1 MSYKTNHL
9 YEFGPFR
16 LDEQEQSLSRAGESV
31 SLTLKAFDLLLM
43 LVESHVRFAFPLW
56 LVFFAVLPGGSV
68 ARPGQAEKRVAQW
81 TRFEAQFNSA
91 AEYQNPLQEVQ
102 VEVEFTSP
110 GGMKHSVAAFWD
122 GFKLW
127 KARFSP
133 EEIGRWTYRSRSSKE
148 SDAGLHNQ
156 TGSFNCVAYSEKNP
170 LYRHGALRVSQD
182 RHYLTSADGT
192 PFFWLGD
199 TAWNGPLKAD
209 AKSWDTYLKDR
220 AAKGFNIIQ
229 YVTTQWRTATG
240 NADGRG
246 AWYGREKIEIDPVF
260 FQWMDERL
268 DAMND
273 HGLVGAPILIWTHTE
288 CTAQF
293 NPGYLLPD
301 DQIILLARYMVARW
315 GAHHVVWMLAG
326 DADYRGAK
334 AERWKKI
341 GRAVFGENHH
351 RLATMHPGGRMWV
364 QDEFANEPWF
374 SFVGYQSGHSTSDE
388 SHRWNVEAPAQNW
401 SKQPAFP
408 LINLEP
414 NYEAH
419 IGRPA
424 GKVFTERE
432 VRRAA
437 YWSLL
442 AAPPAGVTYGGHGIW
457 SWELKPNPPMT
468 HPYTGIAQPWHVA
481 VNLPGSVSM
490 KHLKTFFSSFDW
502 YKLRPAQELLVA
514 HPGQDAPANL
524 IVAAKSEEVVVI
536 YIPTGGEVEI
546 KSDQLKAPMIA
557 EWFHPATGAR
567 TPAGKIANQG
577 TRKFKASD
585 EGDWVLLLKAK

>member
-1 MSYKTNHL
+1 M
-9 YEFGPFR
+9 R
-16 LDEQEQSLSRAGESV
+16 LPIRI
-31 SLTLKAFDLLLM
+31 T
-43 LVESHVRFAFPLW
+43 FAFG
-56 LVFFAVLPGGSV
+56 VLCCVLFTGG
-68 ARPGQAEKRVAQW
+68 AAAQTVTQW
-81 TRFEAQFNSA
+81 ARFEASFTSTT
-91 AEYQNPLQEVQ
+91 EYQNPLQEVQ

-110 GGMKHSVAAFWD
+110 SGKRYATEAFWD
-122 GFKLW
+122 GFKIW
-127 KARFSP
+127 KVRFSP
-133 EEIGRWTYRSRSSKE
+133 EEVGAWTYRSRSSKE

-156 TGSFNCVAYSEKNP
+156 TGSFNCIVYSGKNL

-182 RHYLTSADGT
+182 RRYLIYADGT

-220 AAKGFNIIQ
+220 AAKGFNVIQ

-246 AWYGREKIEIDPVF
+246 AWYGREKIEVDPVF

-273 HGLVGAPILIWTHTE
+273 HGLVGAPILIWAHE
-288 CTAQF
+288 RTAQF
-293 NPGYLLPD
+293 NPGGILPD
-301 DQIILLARYMVARW
+301 DQIVLLAKYMVSRW

-341 GRAVFGENHH
+341 GRAVFGETHH

-364 QDEFANEPWF
+364 QDEFSNEPWF

-388 SHRWNVEAPAQNW
+388 SHHWNVEAPAQNW
-401 SKQPAFP
+401 QKQPAFP

-424 GKVFTERE
+424 GKVFTDYD

-442 AAPPAGVTYGGHGIW
+442 AAPLAGVSYGGHGIW
-457 SWELKPNPPMT
+457 SWEMKPNPPMT

-481 VNLPGSVSM
+481 MNLPGTVSM
-490 KHLKTFFSSFDW
+490 KHLKTFFSAFDW
-502 YKLRPAQELLVA
+502 YKLRPAQELLVSQ
-514 HPGQDAPANL
+514 PGAGTPAKF
-524 IVAAKSEEVVVI
+524 IVAAKSEEAVVI

-546 KSDQLKAPMIA
+546 KTDLLKATMTG
-557 EWFHPATGAR
+557 EWFSPATGAR
-567 TPAGKIANQG
+567 SPIGKIANQG
-577 TRKFKASD
+577 TRKFRASG
-585 EGDWVLLLKAK
+585 EGDWVLMLKTK

>member
-1 MSYKTNHL
+1 MLRHQLISIVAAL
-9 YEFGPFR
+9 A
-16 LDEQEQSLSRAGESV
+16 LLSG
-31 SLTLKAFDLLLM
+31 LTAAQPIP
-43 LVESHVRFAFPLW
+43 HT
-56 LVFFAVLPGGSV
+56 
-68 ARPGQAEKRVAQW
+68 VAQW
-81 TRFEAQFNSA
+81 TRFEAQFTSA
-91 AEYQNPLQEVQ
+91 AEYQNPLQELQ

-110 GGMKHSVAAFWD
+110 GGKKHSVAAFWD
-122 GFKLW
+122 GFRVW
-127 KARFSP
+127 KVRFSP
-133 EEIGRWTYRSRSSKE
+133 EEVGKWTYRSRSSKE
-148 SDAGLHNQ
+148 SDSGLHNQ
-156 TGSFNCVAYSEKNP
+156 TGSFNCVAYNGKNP

-182 RHYLTSADGT
+182 RRYLTYADNT

-209 AKSWDTYLKDR
+209 ARSWELYLKDR
-220 AAKGFNIIQ
+220 VAKGFNVIQ
-229 YVTTQWRTATG
+229 YVTTQWRTAMG

-246 AWYGREKIEIDPVF
+246 AWYGRERIEVDPVF

-273 HGLVGAPILIWTHTE
+273 YGLVGAPILIWTHTE
-288 CTAQF
+288 RSAQF

-301 DQIILLARYMVARW
+301 DQIILLAKYMVARW

-364 QDEFANEPWF
+364 LDEFAGEPWF

-388 SHRWNVEAPAQNW
+388 SHRWNVEVPAQNW

-424 GKVFTERE
+424 GKVFTDYE

-442 AAPPAGVTYGGHGIW
+442 AAPTAGVTYGGHGVW
-457 SWELKPNPPMT
+457 SWELKPNAPMT
-468 HPYTGIAQPWHVA
+468 HPYTGVAQPWNVA
-481 VNLPGSVSM
+481 MNLPGTVSM
-490 KHLKTFFSSFDW
+490 KHLKTFFSSFAW
-502 YKLRPAQELLVA
+502 YKLRPAQELLVTQ
-514 HPGQDAPANL
+514 PGAAAPAKF
-524 IVAAKSEEVVVI
+524 IVVARSEEAVVV
-536 YIPTGGEVEI
+536 YIPADGEVEI
-546 KSDQLKAPMIA
+546 QTDQLKAPMTA
-557 EWFHPATGAR
+557 EWFNPATGAR
-567 TPAGKIANQG
+567 STIGRVENKG
-577 TRKFKASD
+577 TRKFKAD
-585 EGDWVLLLKAK
+585 GDGDCVLILRRSN